1 MATRDEVLEQI
12 LAIARAHGLTAADI
26 QLAFEEAGSGRD
38 QRSTRLPGRILGLL
52 GGTFL
57 FAGLGVFIAL
67 NWDLM
72 NSAARII
79 ITLGPG
85 VAMFVLGLTVSADER
100 YNKAKTPLYLV
111 AALLQPMGILVA
123 INEFSSGGDWR
134 YAVLL
139 TAGAMAT
146 QQAAVFWQRRDT
158 VLLFTT
164 IAFASWFF
172 VIGLDLLGADE
183 DFVAFILGASIVGLC
198 VGLDRTAHRALTP
211 FWYCIGA
218 TAFFG
223 GLFSLLEDS
232 LIELLFMVATCGGVF
247 LSTYIRSRTLLF
259 ISTLAMLAYISY
271 FTSQHFIDSLG
282 WPLMLMLLG
291 LILIG
296 LSTVAIRIDRRYIA
310 GNQVAGEA

>member
-1 MATRDEVLEQI
+1 MATRDEAMGQI
-12 LAIARAHGLTAADI
+12 RAIARAHRLTVADI
-26 QLAFEEAGSGRD
+26 QVAFDEADSGRD
-38 QRSTRLPGRILGLL
+38 QRSTSLLGRILALL

-79 ITLGPG
+79 ITLGSG
-85 VAMFVLGLTVSADER
+85 VAMFVLALAVSADER

-111 AALLQPMGILVA
+111 AALLQPIGILVA

-139 TAGAMAT
+139 TAGVMAT

-164 IAFASWFF
+164 IVFASWFC
-172 VIGLDLLGADE
+172 VVGLDLLGADD

-198 VGLDRTAHRALTP
+198 VGLERTAHRALTP
-211 FWYCIGA
+211 FWFCIGA
-218 TAFFG
+218 IAFFG
-223 GLFSLLEDS
+223 GLFALIEDT

-247 LSTYIRSRTLLF
+247 ISTYVRSRALLF

-282 WPLMLMLLG
+282 WPLVLMLLG

-310 GNQVAGEA
+310 GKQG